1 MAVYGTPQAAIF
13 GFSIRLFWRG
23 DFATRCV
30 RTILKRCSTH
40 LKPGATTMANQPQST
55 GAGGLALIKSFE
67 GLRLE
72 KYKDAVGKWTIG
84 YGHLILP
91 DEKFPHAITEAEAE
105 ALLRTDLLMTERGV
119 HKAVTVALNQNQFDA
134 LVAFTFN
141 LGAGNLQSSTLLKLL
156 NQGEYAQAADQFL
169 RWNKAGGKVLA
180 GLTRRREAERAL
192 FLKPV

>member
-1 MAVYGTPQAAIF
+1 
-13 GFSIRLFWRG
+13 
-23 DFATRCV
+23 
-30 RTILKRCSTH
+30 
-40 LKPGATTMANQPQST
+40 MANQPQHT
-55 GAGGLALIKSFE
+55 GEAGLALIKSFE

-91 DEKFPHAITEAEAE
+91 NESFSHAISEADAD
-105 ALLRTDLLMTERGV
+105 ALLRHDLEMTESGV
-119 HKAVTVALNQNQFDA
+119 HKLVTVDLNQNQFDA

-141 LGAGNLQSSTLLKLL
+141 LGAGNLQTSTLLKLL

-192 FLKPV
+192 FLKAV